1 MPMQLLKTSK
11 FGFIDLV
18 VKLMEKVES
27 FVDMTGLEKKSYVIE
42 EIKEQIGLAEYEEY
56 ENIIDNVIEFVIAM
70 SRNQYDLNLNRI
82 AKCCTL
88 S

>member
-1 MPMQLLKTSK
+1 MSIQLLKTSK

-27 FVDMTGLEKKSYVIE
+27 FVDMTGQEKKAYVIE
-42 EIKEQIGLAEYEEY
+42 EIKEQIGLEEYEEY

-82 AKCCTL
+82 VKCCTL